1 MICINFNLYF
11 GGSVINRQK
20 NGMKRCGYRN
30 KRRSIVDAFKC
41 KYPPDCKVK
50 SHNGAD
56 LRIFFSRQ
64 HNTITVL
71 KMPFFFIK

>member
-1 MICINFNLYF
+1 MVIETNVGPLLTRFNANL
-11 GGSVINRQK
+11 
-20 NGMKRCGYRN
+20 
-30 KRRSIVDAFKC
+30 
-41 KYPPDCKVK
+41 YPPDCKVK

-71 KMPFFFIK
+71 KMPFFFYQVMFNT

>member
-1 MICINFNLYF
+1 MVIETNVGPLLTRFNA
-11 GGSVINRQK
+11 I
-20 NGMKRCGYRN
+20 
-30 KRRSIVDAFKC
+30 
-41 KYPPDCKVK
+41 YPPDCKVK

-71 KMPFFFIK
+71 KMPFLSNNVQYLTNRFSL